1 MLDVTPEKID
11 RFSFDPCKH
20 MIIVNLLSVSVAK

>member
-11 RFSFDPCKH
+11 KFSFDPCKH
-20 MIIVNLLSVSVAK
+20 MIIYGFKSVSIM